1 MSAQTNDPQIQACT
15 TERTDINRLAE
26 VMARGFVDDPVMNW
40 ALGSPKPQRLMFS
53 LLARHIYLPRG
64 GGVLLHENEEDKAAC
79 LWLHPD
85 KSKNFAILP
94 TLHLTASVVRHSGF
108 GAIQRTL
115 DLDARL
121 EHKHPSIP
129 HVYLFAI
136 AVDPR
141 FQGQGLGK
149 RVMAPMLRYCDE
161 HGLPAYLENSKAQNV
176 PFYRG
181 RGFEVV
187 EDFDVD
193 GQGLPM
199 WLMLRQPA

>member
-1 MSAQTNDPQIQACT
+1 M
-15 TERTDINRLAE
+15 AE
-26 VMARGFVDDPVMNW
+26 VMARGFADDPVMNW
-40 ALGSPKPQRLMFS
+40 ALGSPKPQKLMFA

-64 GGVLLHENEEDKAAC
+64 GGVLLHENQEDKAAC
-79 LWLHPD
+79 LWLHPGQ
-85 KSKNFAILP
+85 SKDFALLP

-108 GAIQRTL
+108 GAIRRTL

-121 EHKHPSIP
+121 ERKHPPIP

-161 HGLPAYLENSKAQNV
+161 HGLPAFLENSKAQNLA
-176 PFYRG
+176 FYRG
-181 RGFEVV
+181 RGFEVI

-193 GQGLPM
+193 GKGLPM